1 MMHNGKPPRLG
12 VVFLLAEL
20 ISYFFSIP
28 TFSYIHY
35 TKNPRPQSGIF
46 IFNYIEPTV
55 LGYIRVSRMF
65 CTPVMYMSIRSKPRP
80 KPE

>member
-1 MMHNGKPPRLG
+1 MKNHSASGW
-12 VVFLLAEL
+12 FLLFL
-20 ISYFFSIP
+20 FFYSMLP
-28 TFSYIHY
+28 SWDIHN
-35 TKNPRPQSGIF
+35 TKKPRPQSGLSF
-46 IFNYIEPTV
+46 FNYIEPTV